1 MLSLPQ
7 KYRKDAPVAKVTF
20 VKGAQL
26 AGAEKKR
33 FETAV
38 EDIKLMYQIE
48 GFDIPNLVN
57 DEYNCQVIMFLR
69 IKLKDLK
76 QASFIAKIVQKCIA
90 PLCIIEFTDG
100 SNAVYSFA
108 DKRLNK
114 QNERSFIIVE
124 EYVTDKLPLDFQND
138 LKTLFSLYI
147 DYETILNRNNKH
159 SYYLE
164 MMCKAFL
171 VFNHGLFKNDYAM
184 LDSKMWYDDNKLMLC
199 FPLLKKLKIL
209 KLSVSKAKT
218 LSEKS
223 DYNKQIKDNIQ
234 KLKNLYSGEDDE

>member
-7 KYRKDAPVAKVTF
+7 KYRKDAPIAKVTF

-33 FETAV
+33 FESSV
-38 EDIKLMYQIE
+38 EEIRLMYQIE

-69 IKLKDLK
+69 IKLKELK
-76 QASFIAKIVQKCIA
+76 QASFIAKVVQKCIA

-114 QNERSFIIVE
+114 QNERSFVIEE

-159 SYYLE
+159 LYYVE
-164 MMCKAFL
+164 MMTKSFL
-171 VFNHGLFKNDYAM
+171 VFNQSMYSGSLKL
-184 LDSKMWYDDNKLMLC
+184 LDSQLWYNDEKLIICL
-199 FPLLKKLKIL
+199 PLLKKLKML
-209 KLSVSKAKT
+209 KQSAAKAKT
-218 LSEKS
+218 IVERSTV
-223 DYNKQIKDNIQ
+223 NKQMKEIIQ
-234 KLKNLYSGEDDE
+234 QLEELQ

>member
-7 KYRKDAPVAKVTF
+7 KFRKDAPIAKTTF

-33 FETAV
+33 FETSV
-38 EDIKLMYQIE
+38 EDIRLMYQIE

-57 DEYNCQVIMFLR
+57 NEYNCQVIMFLR
-69 IKLKDLK
+69 IKLKKLK
-76 QASFIAKIVQKCIA
+76 QVAFIAKVVQKCIA
-90 PLCIIEFTDG
+90 PLCVIEFTDG
-100 SNAVYSFA
+100 TSAVYSFA

-114 QNERSFIIVE
+114 QNERSFVIEE

-171 VFNHGLFKNDYAM
+171 VFNQGLFRNDNAM
-184 LDSKMWYDDNKLMLC
+184 LDSKLWYDDSKLIKC
-199 FPLLKKLKIL
+199 FPLLKKLKAL
-209 KLSVSKAKT
+209 KISASNSKTISDKSKYNSEMKKTITELSS
-218 LSEKS
+218 
-223 DYNKQIKDNIQ
+223 III
-234 KLKNLYSGEDDE
+234 